1 MLGGGDGEKGKMSER
16 KISSICHSYLAW
28 MTGEIVVPSKKMEI
42 GKKIGESMGWEMEML
57 VFENIIF

>member
-16 KISSICHSYLAW
+16 KISSICHSYIAW

-42 GKKIGESMGWEMEML
+42 GKNRRKYGVRKGD
-57 VFENIIF
+57 FGF